1 MEKTYCK
8 IVLVAHMGAG
18 IATPAFCAKR
28 AFERQGHTVF
38 LFTPNMWS
46 ELFDEAGTF
55 DATSLS
61 RFFEVQR
68 PDCLMLAEG
77 IGACGLDAAASRGVA
92 VGMLAAA
99 RSEAEASVAKSS
111 GAPFDFAI
119 MISGR
124 SLRLEEVDGFDGVVG
139 ACAPAVDAAYSSTPI
154 ANLVAFGPGIM
165 CLQDA
170 TPARVAFFDK
180 LVADGRFGGAVRCF
194 GAGWPERFA
203 SDSTFTHIAY
213 SARSSAACVV
223 FGDLDKGVQNAN
235 APADAR
241 DVKSPADALLTDEAL
256 VLVRADG
263 AKLACVG
270 EGLSPWRAER
280 MDICEKD
287 ITEAHEALIAAVADQ
302 QSSDAAFESRRLPVD
317 SQGPFLDGSLLA
329 ALESVREQ
337 LSERGLMAGL
347 PAPRT
352 IVSVLGYVGMG
363 NFGDEYILATVDR
376 RLRELIRGCSIVA
389 VGENPLHTLRERGI
403 YSITLQDKRVLD
415 RVLAASS
422 AALVIA
428 GLLFDQGIRWSIG
441 KAELASSMPHTDIAG
456 IAAYVELAYMNDA
469 RPVLYGIGAGP
480 LDVATAARLCASW
493 GVWARCSSRAT
504 KRLLSSS
511 ARAGCATSR

>member
-1 MEKTYCK
+1 
-8 IVLVAHMGAG
+8 
-18 IATPAFCAKR
+18 
-28 AFERQGHTVF
+28 
-38 LFTPNMWS
+38 
-46 ELFDEAGTF
+46 
-55 DATSLS
+55 
-61 RFFEVQR
+61 
-68 PDCLMLAEG
+68 MLAEG

-119 MISGR
+119 TISGR

-139 ACAPAVDAAYSSTPI
+139 ACAPAVDAAYASTPI

-170 TPARVAFFDK
+170 TPARIAFFDE

-194 GAGWPERFA
+194 GAGWPECFA
-203 SDSTFTHIAY
+203 SDPTFTHIAY

-223 FGDLDKGVQNAN
+223 FGDLDKGVQD
-235 APADAR
+235 ADASADVR
-241 DVKSPADALLTDEAL
+241 DAGSPIDALLTDETL

-287 ITEAHEALIAAVADQ
+287 ITEAHEALIAVVADQ
-302 QSSDAAFESRRLPVD
+302 RSSDAAFESRRLPVD

-337 LSERGLMAGL
+337 LSERGFMAGL
-347 PAPRT
+347 PAPRV

-389 VGENPLHTLRERGI
+389 VGETRCIPCVN
-403 YSITLQDKRVLD
+403 
-415 RVLAASS
+415 AASTPS
-422 AALVIA
+422 R
-428 GLLFDQGIRWSIG
+428 FRTS
-441 KAELASSMPHTDIAG
+441 ASSTGCSP
-456 IAAYVELAYMNDA
+456 
-469 RPVLYGIGAGP
+469 RPRRP
-480 LDVATAARLCASW
+480 S
-493 GVWARCSSRAT
+493 
-504 KRLLSSS
+504 
-511 ARAGCATSR
+511 

>member
-28 AFERQGHTVF
+28 AFEKQGHTVF
-38 LFTPNMWS
+38 LFTPKMWS

-55 DATSLS
+55 DAAALS

-77 IGACGLDAAASRGVA
+77 IGARGLDAAVSCGVA
-92 VGMLAAA
+92 AGMLVAA

-119 MISGR
+119 TISGR
-124 SLRLEEVDGFDGVVG
+124 SLRLEELDGFDGVVG

-170 TPARVAFFDK
+170 TPARIAFFDE

-203 SDSTFTHIAY
+203 SDPTFTHIAY
-213 SARSSAACVV
+213 SARSSAACVM
-223 FGDLDKGVQNAN
+223 FGDLGEGSQNAN
-235 APADAR
+235 EKAPCDLQSGGAKA
-241 DVKSPADALLTDEAL
+241 PADALLTDEAL

-270 EGLSPWRAER
+270 EGLAPWRAER

-287 ITEAHEALIAAVADQ
+287 VACAREALIAAVTEQ
-302 QSSDAAFESRRLPVD
+302 RSGDAAFESRRLPVD

-329 ALESVREQ
+329 AFESVREQ
-337 LSERGLMAGL
+337 LAGGGAYGG
-347 PAPRT
+347 PSRRAHDN
-352 IVSVLGYVGMG
+352 LGSRICGHGQLRRRVHP
-363 NFGDEYILATVDR
+363 GD
-376 RLRELIRGCSIVA
+376 G
-389 VGENPLHTLRERGI
+389 
-403 YSITLQDKRVLD
+403 
-415 RVLAASS
+415 
-422 AALVIA
+422 
-428 GLLFDQGIRWSIG
+428 
-441 KAELASSMPHTDIAG
+441 
-456 IAAYVELAYMNDA
+456 
-469 RPVLYGIGAGP
+469 
-480 LDVATAARLCASW
+480 
-493 GVWARCSSRAT
+493 
-504 KRLLSSS
+504 
-511 ARAGCATSR
+511 